1 MQNQTQNEA
10 SLEQRERPSLYEQHA
25 MKESIKSFTNSQY
38 VQLFKIVQR
47 YSAQY
52 TQNSNG
58 VFFNLKDIPT
68 DGLIEMK
75 QYINYIEKTNIELKK
90 KR

>member
-1 MQNQTQNEA
+1 MQNQTQNED
-10 SLEQRERPSLYEQHA
+10 SLEKNDRPSLYEQHA
-25 MKESIKSFTNSQY
+25 MKEAIKSFTNSQY
-38 VQLFKIVQR
+38 AELFKIVQK
-47 YSAQY
+47 YSSQY

-75 QYINYIEKTNIELKK
+75 RYIDYIEKTNHELKK